1 MPGQTYEISFDY
13 NFTQGSLQYYFY
25 LNNTLLEGFSSSNIS
40 GSGSY
45 SALHTIGE
53 QSGQGF
59 NMMDSFVFTVDNGP
73 LTGTIDNIVMKL
85 VPSIGFYPKTISY
98 NEDVKG
104 WTSFKSFTPL
114 TAVSLTDRYFSVND
128 NTIWRHHS
136 DIALRNNF
144 YGTQYN
150 SEIEVLFNDQP
161 GAIKSF
167 KAINYE
173 GTQAKITQFTTSE
186 VTDAAGNTAT
196 YNDSE
201 YYNLSA
207 KSGWYVDD
215 ITTDKQSG
223 NVHEF
228 IEKEGKWFNKI
239 NGDTTTESNLDT
251 SEFSVQGIGF
261 PLEDPEETQTESQV
275 TIQAV
280 DSDGENL

>member
-104 WTSFKSFTPL
+104 WTSFKSFIPESGG
-114 TAVSLTDRYFSVND
+114 SLANRYYTFFNGNIYEHYKEVDELGEIVN
-128 NTIWRHHS
+128 
-136 DIALRNNF
+136 RNNF
-144 YGTQYN
+144 YGN
-150 SEIEVLFNDQP
+150 DHDSIVNVVLNE
-161 GAIKSF
+161 GASSVKNFKS
-167 KAINYE
+167 ISYE
-173 GTQAKITQFTTSE
+173 GSQSNQLKYDTLEYVS
-186 VTDAAGNTAT
+186 TDG
-196 YNDSE
+196 
-201 YYNLSA
+201 
-207 KSGWYVDD
+207 SG
-215 ITTDKQSG
+215 
-223 NVHEF
+223 
-228 IEKEGKWFNKI
+228 
-239 NGDTTTESNLDT
+239 
-251 SEFSVQGIGF
+251 
-261 PLEDPEETQTESQV
+261 
-275 TIQAV
+275 
-280 DSDGENL
+280 